1 MRRITKGLFPKRGL
15 RPTLSSPRHA
25 AAARWKMA
33 YVTSALNEEQRLP
46 GLAIVAAML
55 GHASDETATKH
66 YARASTGD
74 GVYPVPEPD
83 PAEIARIR
91 HCLKAMARGSPYPE
105 AVMHGQRCAEACLA
119 VGFRPGA

>member
-1 MRRITKGLFPKRGL
+1 MRRITKALFPKRQQ

-25 AAARWKMA
+25 AAARWKMV
-33 YVTSALNEEQRLP
+33 YVAGALNEEQRLL

-55 GHASDETATKH
+55 GHASDETATRH

-74 GVYPVPEPD
+74 GAYPVPEAD

-91 HCLKAMARGSPYPE
+91 HCLKDMPN
-105 AVMHGQRCAEACLA
+105 
-119 VGFRPGA
+119 RPPKPPDP